1 MIELINVKKYY
12 GLSRTG
18 LEKESVTFNDGEITG
33 IIGENGSG
41 KTTMLKAIMGLCELT
56 EGRILID
63 GLPVTSVYGKMSF
76 ITEEGSYFP
85 GMTPLE
91 YGDFLKSFFA
101 GFDMD
106 RFLKLLE
113 YFEIEKNSK
122 IRNMSRGQKSKV
134 EIAAGFSKGAK
145 YILMDEPFLGNDM
158 FTRHD
163 FLKLMI
169 SSLRGEETILI
180 STHLINEIENFVD
193 RIVILQMGRIKAD
206 FYMDDMKE
214 TGKSL
219 KEVLMETT
227 GYDEEWYK
235 KLFDT

>member
-1 MIELINVKKYY
+1 
-12 GLSRTG
+12 
-18 LEKESVTFNDGEITG
+18 
-33 IIGENGSG
+33 
-41 KTTMLKAIMGLCELT
+41 
-56 EGRILID
+56 
-63 GLPVTSVYGKMSF
+63 
-76 ITEEGSYFP
+76 
-85 GMTPLE
+85 
-91 YGDFLKSFFA
+91 
-101 GFDMD
+101 
-106 RFLKLLE
+106 
-113 YFEIEKNSK
+113 
-122 IRNMSRGQKSKV
+122 MSRGQKSKV